1 MSRTNRNVEHIHS
14 GALRHPHTE
23 NERSQLD
30 VILHDEELTEY
41 PLSKMNH
48 MKARE
53 HSLPSN
59 WDDTVVSAWYESD
72 HQK

>member
-14 GALRHPHTE
+14 GALRHPHTF
-23 NERSQLD
+23 NEIRQLD
-30 VILHDEELTEY
+30 GILQEEELEEY
-41 PLSKMNH
+41 PLSGFNH
-48 MKARE
+48 MTARE

-59 WDDTVVSAWYESD
+59 WDDITVSAWYESD